1 MQAVLVMTQHSSPV
15 LSSAPPAAALRFGN
29 DAVVMAAMA
38 VTFLGAVAYAVARD
52 GLMLALTVGPLLLGV
67 AAVIAKASNGRK
79 GSQFTLPILGMAMV
93 ALLIH
98 VARGHAEA
106 HFAVFAFMAVL
117 VVYRRAL
124 PILAGATAIA
134 VHHLSFNQLQAWGW
148 GPMCFTEP
156 SLLRVIEHALYVV
169 AESAILLLLAAR
181 ARADFRAAEQLTSV
195 AERLRAEDGTLDL
208 SVAYETPVSPVTARM
223 FSALRH
229 IEGAV
234 SEVRVAAQAIQQ
246 ATSEIAAGNQSLSIR
261 TEQAAASIAET
272 ASSVEQIAATIRQTT
287 EHAHEANSLAG
298 SASRVAGQGGDAV
311 HQVVDTMTGIQQASR
326 KITDIIGVI
335 DGIAFQ
341 TNILALNAAV
351 EAARAGEQG
360 RGFAVVAGEVRT
372 LAQRSAEAAREIKQ
386 LITSSVE
393 QVDSGSTLVG
403 NTGAIIGDVV
413 QQVRR
418 VTELVGEISASSSE
432 QNSDIGLLNSA
443 IGRLDEA
450 TQHNA
455 ALVEQT
461 AAAAASLSQQADALV
476 AAVSVFRTAR

>member
-1 MQAVLVMTQHSSPV
+1 MTHHPPTVSSSAAPAAVLR
-15 LSSAPPAAALRFGN
+15 LGN
-29 DAVVMAAMA
+29 DAVVVAAMA
-38 VTFLGAVAYAVARD
+38 VTFLGSLAYAAAND
-52 GLMLALTVGPLLLGV
+52 GLLLAIVVGFVLLAGA
-67 AAVIAKASNGRK
+67 AAVSRASNGGT
-79 GSQFTLPILGMAMV
+79 GSQLMLPILGMAMV

-117 VVYRRAL
+117 VVYRRSL

-134 VHHLSFNQLQAWGW
+134 VHHLSFNQLQTWGW
-148 GPMCFTEP
+148 GPVCFTEP
-156 SLLRVIEHALYVV
+156 GFLKVVEHALYVV

-181 ARADFRAAEQLTSV
+181 ARADFRVAEQLMSV
-195 AERLRAEDGTLDL
+195 AQRLQGEDGTVDL
-208 SVAYETPVSPVTARM
+208 SVAYETPVNPVAARM

-234 SEVRVAAQAIQQ
+234 GEVRVAAQAIQQ
-246 ATSEIAAGNQSLSIR
+246 ATGEIAAGNQSLSAR

-272 ASSVEQIAATIRQTT
+272 ASSVEQIAATIKQTT
-287 EHAHEANSLAG
+287 DHAHAANTLAG
-298 SASRVAGQGGDAV
+298 SASRVAGQGGEAV
-311 HQVVDTMTGIQQASR
+311 HRVVDTMSGIQHASR

-360 RGFAVVAGEVRT
+360 RGFAVVASEVRT

-386 LITSSVE
+386 LIISSVE
-393 QVDSGSTLVG
+393 QVDSGTALVG
-403 NTGAIIGDVV
+403 STGTIIGDVV
-413 QQVRR
+413 EQVRR
-418 VTELVGEISASSSE
+418 VTELVGEISASSAE
-432 QNSDIGLLNSA
+432 QNSGIGLLNSS
-443 IGRLDEA
+443 INRLDEA

-461 AAAAASLSQQADALV
+461 AAVAASLRQQADALV
-476 AAVSVFRTAR
+476 ASVSVFRTVR